1 MIRIPRRVRKIPDP
15 NSGSVENPIENLAG
29 FRSDTAWILLGEP
42 GAGKTTAF
50 QMEAEAT
57 GGQYLR
63 IEEFIHL
70 DMKPPR
76 STAKS
81 PYCCSNRLCCINRP
95 CADEVWRVGV

>member
-15 NSGSVENPIENLAG
+15 NSESVENPIENLDS
-29 FRSDTAWILLGEP
+29 FRPDAAWVLLGEP

-63 IEEFIHL
+63 IEEFIHI
-70 DMKPPR
+70 
-76 STAKS
+76 ST
-81 PYCCSNRLCCINRP
+81 
-95 CADEVWRVGV
+95 